1 MIALDEILFNALR
14 SDAVLMEDVG
24 GRIVSTCFEVGP
36 EDVDNTPLP
45 CIIVMDDGLQ
55 NNPDTK
61 DCEWEAY
68 EDRVTASVE
77 VDAESPKAVTAL
89 IRKVRHAIADYI
101 QTLYNEGEV
110 IPELESIVSN
120 DIAWDWMKPCYHSTL
135 TYNCIIE
142 NE

>member
-77 VDAESPKAVTAL
+77 VDAESPKAVKAL

-101 QTLYNEGEV
+101 QTLYNEGEE
-110 IPELESIVSN
+110 IPKLESIVSN
-120 DIAWDWMKPCYHSTL
+120 GIAWDWMKPCYHSTL